1 MTEKHS
7 ERIEEYKA
15 KHRLEKLEGK
25 KVYDKP
31 VIRTGDKAGCYGSA
45 FILLGIVLGV
55 IFIGLAGLL
64 FYVNRSYHIRKKKQK
79 IRHIVNEI
87 IKKK

>member
-1 MTEKHS
+1 MIDYMKLSHS
-7 ERIEEYKA
+7 QASLLLAAIN
-15 KHRLEKLEGK
+15 LS
-25 KVYDKP
+25 V
-31 VIRTGDKAGCYGSA
+31 
-45 FILLGIVLGV
+45 FITILSLNTYLSPLYLGIVLGV